1 MKMTALILVSALTA
15 AASTQDKPSNQI
27 EESAK
32 KIKDLRKERI
42 AVLKELVD
50 HLSTRY
56 KAGQASPEELLD
68 ASILL
73 FKAELETAEKGA
85 DRISLYT
92 KMIDTLKQYE
102 QLVKAQFGVGKATS
116 GDVLNIKA
124 KRLEVEI
131 LLEQEKMKEAKEK
144 K

>member
-1 MKMTALILVSALTA
+1 MKMIALILVIGLTTSA
-15 AASTQDKPSNQI
+15 QEKPSI
-27 EESAK
+27 EELAK
-32 KIKDLRKERI
+32 KIKDLQKERI
-42 AVLKELVD
+42 TVLKELVD

-56 KAGQASPEELLD
+56 QAGTASSEELLD

-73 FKAELETAEKGA
+73 FKAKLETAEKGS

-92 KMIDTLKQYE
+92 KMVDTLNQYE
-102 QLVKAQFGVGKATS
+102 QFAKAQFGVGKVTS
-116 GDVLNIKA
+116 GDVLKIKA

>member
-1 MKMTALILVSALTA
+1 MKMIALILVAALTA
-15 AASTQDKPSNQI
+15 ASSTQDKPSNQI

-32 KIKDLRKERI
+32 KIKDLQKERI

-50 HLSTRY
+50 HLDTRY
-56 KAGQASPEELLD
+56 KSGTASFEEVLE
-68 ASILL
+68 ARILL
-73 FKAELETAEKGA
+73 FKAELETAEKGS

-92 KMIDTLKQYE
+92 KMIDTLNQAE
-102 QLVKAQFGVGKATS
+102 QVAKAQFGVGKVTT
-116 GDVLNIKA
+116 GDVLKIKA
-124 KRLEVEI
+124 RRLEVEI

>member
-1 MKMTALILVSALTA
+1 MKMIALILVTALTA
-15 AASTQDKPSNQI
+15 HDKPSI

-32 KIKDLRKERI
+32 KIKNLQKERI
-42 AVLKELVD
+42 TVLKELVD

-56 KAGQASPEELLD
+56 KAGQASSEELLD

-73 FKAELETAEKGA
+73 FKAELETAEKGS

-92 KMIDTLKQYE
+92 KMVDTLNQFE
-102 QLVKAQFGVGKATS
+102 QFAKVQFGVGKVTT
-116 GDVLNIKA
+116 GDVLKIKA
-124 KRLEVEI
+124 RRLEVEI

-144 K
+144 